1 MLTGESMPVRKD
13 PGALV
18 VAGSINKSGALA
30 YTATKIGSD
39 TALAQ
44 IIKLVQNAQNSKAP
58 AQLLADRA
66 SQWLVLAAIVL
77 GLLTFAVW
85 FWWLGQSLLFAL
97 TLTITVFVIACPD
110 ALGLERQSTSL

>member
-18 VAGSINKSGALA
+18 VAGSINKSGAFT
-30 YTATKIGSD
+30 YSATKIGSD

-44 IIKLVQNAQNSKAP
+44 IIKLVQDAQNSKAP

-66 SQWLVLAAIVL
+66 SQWLVLAAIVIGL
-77 GLLTFAVW
+77 GTFAVRSEEHTSE
-85 FWWLGQSLLFAL
+85 LQSLMH
-97 TLTITVFVIACPD
+97 T
-110 ALGLERQSTSL
+110 